1 MPLELSLLDHP
12 ALLNIFWEYPY
23 IDVFAAYILIH
34 YKAVF
39 CFFILPLQNLS
50 FTTSMP
56 HALRA
61 QKHMTK
67 RMKHRLKVGLKVCMH
82 GFTNQ
87 TTFVAGVKVTIWLYI
102 VQKGANTPQG
112 GGIYHWEGYNMAR
125 PTNLWH
131 VWDKIV
137 THNPMISC
145 RIFIYLKK
153 QIVIWM

>member
-1 MPLELSLLDHP
+1 MGISVHRCVCSLHFNTLQSC
-12 ALLNIFWEYPY
+12 
-23 IDVFAAYILIH
+23 IL
-34 YKAVF
+34 
-39 CFFILPLQNLS
+39 FFILPLQNLS